1 MGAILVGMLFASKR
15 VDGYVTLPP
24 ILENLS
30 TLSRQKQIPSNI
42 AIK

>member
-24 ILENLS
+24 ILEETFQPFPAKSKFLA
-30 TLSRQKQIPSNI
+30 T
-42 AIK
+42 